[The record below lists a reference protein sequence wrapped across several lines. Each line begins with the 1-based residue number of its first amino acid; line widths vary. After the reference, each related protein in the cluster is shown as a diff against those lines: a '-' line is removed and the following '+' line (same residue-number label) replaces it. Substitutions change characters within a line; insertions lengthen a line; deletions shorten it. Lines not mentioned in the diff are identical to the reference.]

1 MFFLKREVV
10 MDTMWDKIKKSL
22 KDGASLSME
31 KIEEYTK
38 LGKLKIEELS
48 AKRKIERNFMDMGE
62 RTFDLVEAG
71 KDGSAI
77 STDLVIKKSIE
88 SVKALRDELIEIE
101 KKMKEVTEANKKNKD
116 ENADDDSSDEIN
128 GI

>member
-1 MFFLKREVV
+1 

-22 KDGASLSME
+22 RDGATMSME

-38 LGKLKIEELS
+38 IGKLKIEELS

-62 RTFDLVEAG
+62 RTFDLIESG
-71 KDGSAI
+71 KEGAAI
-77 STDLVIKKSIE
+77 ISDLMLQKSIE
-88 SVKALRDELIEIE
+88 NIKVLRDELIEVE
-101 KKMKEVTEANKKNKD
+101 KKMKEVTEASKKNRS
-116 ENADDDSSDEIN
+116 ESSDDSGEEEIN

>member
-1 MFFLKREVV
+1 

-22 KDGASLSME
+22 KDGATLSME

-62 RTFDLVEAG
+62 RSFDLIEGG
-71 KDGSAI
+71 KDGAAI
-77 STDLVIKKSIE
+77 VSDLMIQKGIE
-88 SVKALRDELIEIE
+88 NVKVLRDELIEIE
-101 KKMKEVTEANKKNKD
+101 KKMKEVTEAAKKNKAEGTEED
-116 ENADDDSSDEIN
+116 PNDEIN
-128 GI
+128 SI

>member
-1 MFFLKREVV
+1 
-10 MDTMWDKIKKSL
+10 MDTMWDKIKKGL

-38 LGKLKIEELS
+38 LGKLKIEELA

-62 RTFDLVEAG
+62 RTFDLIESG
-71 KDGSAI
+71 KDGASI
-77 STDLVIKKSIE
+77 GTDLVIQKSIE

-101 KKMKEVTEANKKNKD
+101 KKMKEITEANKKEKN
-116 ENADDDSSDEIN
+116 ENAEYDSSDDIS

>member
-1 MFFLKREVV
+1 MEVV

-62 RTFDLVEAG
+62 RTFDLVESG

-101 KKMKEVTEANKKNKD
+101 KKMKEVTEANKKSKD